1 MYEDEKERLIR
12 ELIQQGIKD
21 EKVLEAIRYVPRE
34 LFVPEVLRH
43 QAYKNVALP
52 IGKGQTI
59 SQPLTVAIMT
69 EALRVKKGMK
79 VLEVGTGSGYQAAIL
94 DYLGA
99 RVFTIERD
107 FDLFKEARRRF
118 KELGLNISTICGDG
132 TLGWNEFAPYDG
144 IIVTAAAPDVPK
156 PLKDQLAIGGRLVIP
171 VGSRA
176 TQVLYILT
184 KKDVDE
190 FEIEKIPAFQFV
202 PLIGIEGWRDEF

>member
-1 MYEDEKERLIR
+1 MFEEEKERLIK
-12 ELIQQGIKD
+12 ELIQQGIRD
-21 EKVLEAIRYVPRE
+21 EKVLDAIRNVPRE

-69 EALRVKKGMK
+69 EALKVRKGMK

-107 FDLFKEARRRF
+107 FDLFREARQRF
-118 KELGLNISTICGDG
+118 NQLGLKISTICGDG

-156 PLKDQLAIGGRLVIP
+156 PLKDQLAVGGRLVIP
-171 VGSRA
+171 VGSRT
-176 TQVLYILT
+176 TQVLHILT
-184 KKDVDE
+184 KKDEDE
-190 FEIEKIPAFQFV
+190 FEVEKIPAFQFV
-202 PLIGIEGWRDEF
+202 PLIGIEGWKEEF